1 MDPVIII
8 LLLFILFCLFMVY
21 YTSHLKSKAKKEL
34 SKLKDDRQASL
45 VMTLNHFNG
54 LPIAENTPTQI
65 LSCPNEYEFLAN
77 NTSFKLD
84 KNKIQDISI
93 TNDVEIQKSYSSSV
107 GGAIGGAVLF
117 GPLGAMIGGRA
128 KEKTSRIINSY
139 LIFTY
144 LDNNEIKYIAF
155 NCSNVFNANKFVK
168 EFKQNG
174 KNKISTTVNL

>member
-1 MDPVIII
+1 MDPVIIV
-8 LLLFILFCLFMVY
+8 LLVFIFFCLFMAY

-34 SKLKDDRQASL
+34 SNLKNERQASL
-45 VMTLNHFNG
+45 VITLSHFNG
-54 LPIAENTPTQI
+54 LPIAENTMTQI
-65 LSCPNEYEFLAN
+65 FSCPNEYEFLAN

-84 KNKIQDISI
+84 KSKVQDISI

-128 KEKTSRIINSY
+128 KEKTSRIIRNY

-144 LDNNEIKYIAF
+144 SDNNEIKYIAF
-155 NCSNVFNANKFVK
+155 NCSSIKIANKFIK
-168 EFKQNG
+168 EFKQNNQ
-174 KNKISTTVNL
+174 NKSTTVNL

>member
-1 MDPVIII
+1 MDPVIIVLFI
-8 LLLFILFCLFMVY
+8 FILFCLFMVY

-34 SKLKDDRQASL
+34 SNLKEEKQASL
-45 VMTLNHFNG
+45 FMTLNHFNG
-54 LPIAENTPTQI
+54 LPIAENTITQI
-65 LSCPNEYEFLAN
+65 FSCPNEYEFLAN

-84 KNKIQDISI
+84 KNKVTDISI

-128 KEKTSRIINSY
+128 KEKTSRIINNY

-155 NCSNVFNANKFVK
+155 HCSSIVTANKFIK
-168 EFKQNG
+168 EFKQNSQ
-174 KNKISTTVNL
+174 NKTSTTVNL